1 MKILLDTHALI
12 WVMNDDRRLGA
23 EARRAVVDRSNAVFV
38 SAASIWEA
46 SIKFR
51 LGRFPEAEVLLDN
64 PGRVLDSMGI
74 DALPISLEHARMAG
88 STRGAHRDP
97 FDRML
102 AAQARLEGMTL
113 ASADKV
119 FDTLGIARLW
129 R

>member
-1 MKILLDTHALI
+1 LI
-12 WVMNDDRRLGA
+12 WVMNGDKRLGPG
-23 EARRAVVDRSNAVFV
+23 ARKAVADRGNAVYL
-38 SAASIWEA
+38 SAASVWEA

-51 LGRFPEAEVLLDN
+51 LGRFPEAKLLLDN

-74 DALPISLEHARMAG
+74 DPLPISLEHALLAG
-88 STRGAHRDP
+88 SIAGAHRDP

-119 FDTLGIARLW
+119 FDTLGVSRLW